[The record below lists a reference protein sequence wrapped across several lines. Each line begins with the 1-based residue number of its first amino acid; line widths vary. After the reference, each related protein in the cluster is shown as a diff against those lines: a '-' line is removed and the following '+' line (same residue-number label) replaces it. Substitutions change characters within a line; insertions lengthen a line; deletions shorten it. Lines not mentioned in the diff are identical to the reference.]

1 MGREHAARRERPGAG
16 PLGDEERR
24 DLAKEP
30 AVVAPPLQARL
41 RGVLDE
47 PHEARGV
54 GEASRHAANFRDLD
68 AAAAAPGAPR
78 GLGPR

>member
-1 MGREHAARRERPGAG
+1 M
-16 PLGDEERR
+16 
-24 DLAKEP
+24 
-30 AVVAPPLQARL
+30 VAPPLQARL